1 MKKQEIANN
10 GVTLYYC
17 KEDTAIDGK
26 LIPANT
32 VFDIDIDEN
41 VHYVRIQ
48 LIEYLP
54 TINRIALTDCNKT
67 FPQVTEVLISG
78 DISIPNAMFPNVKSP
93 RIQGKSIL
101 NSFYLDENTVI
112 DLAGCTH
119 IGPKAF
125 SGCKACELINTEK
138 IRVCSKDSFLE
149 SSFLKQPFIN
159 GVKVAGTILID
170 IDENADNVIIPSYIT
185 FVAPSL
191 RETIKKIKTI
201 TIGNIDS
208 WNHIYKIIESETIIL
223 SDSVGMLNRFGS
235 LSDCKCIK
243 VDKKNPYFSSRNGLL
258 YNKQMTELLACPY
271 KKTGKVTVPES
282 VVRIRHLAFHN
293 AKVTSIQLPSSVCVF
308 ESASFQNCRFLK
320 EMIFTDGIVSI
331 NTAISKFDD
340 YEDVAVCNCPKLETI
355 VLPKTLNYIGAFFD
369 ETVMASNVIIPEGVQ
384 IIDNGALQNV
394 TGDIKLPD
402 SLKYIGFNN
411 FNSVSSMTANKYIP
425 GLLSCYDI
433 HGFSEIRYNDI
444 KLTIGNNVL
453 FISKY
458 DDTILREIE
467 YKASLNGLTEE
478 ILKDIDEIPLS
489 YEEASLII
497 NNYSLRK
504 NEKLKEYIV
513 KESGHI
519 GMKCIR
525 ENDANLL
532 LNLLNTGLVSKERL
546 KVLLHMSN
554 DKGNTLMSAY
564 IMEYINQSTEQEEK
578 DFVL

>member
-1 MKKQEIANN
+1 MKKQEIVNN

-17 KEDTAIDGK
+17 KKDTVIDGK
-26 LIPANT
+26 LIHANT

-48 LIEYLP
+48 LNEYLP
-54 TINRIALTDCNKT
+54 TINRIDLTDCNKT
-67 FPQVTEVLISG
+67 FPQVIEVFITG
-78 DISIPNAMFPNVKSP
+78 YISIPNSMFPNVKSP

-125 SGCKACELINTEK
+125 SGCKACELVNTEK
-138 IRVCSKDSFLE
+138 ISVCSKDSFLE

-208 WNHIYKIIESETIIL
+208 WNHIYKIIEAETIIL
-223 SDSVGMLNRFGS
+223 SDSVGVLNRFGS

-271 KKTGKVTVPES
+271 KKTGKITVPEG

-293 AKVTSIQLPSSVCVF
+293 AKVTSIQLPSSVCIF
-308 ESASFQNCRFLK
+308 ESDSFKSCRLLK

-331 NTAISKFDD
+331 NTAISRFDD

-355 VLPKTLNYIGAFFD
+355 VLPKTLNYIGNFFD
-369 ETVMASNVIIPEGVQ
+369 ETVMASNVIIPEGVRG
-384 IIDNGALQNV
+384 IDSGALKNV

-411 FNSVSSMTANKYIP
+411 FNSVSSITANKYIP
-425 GLLSCYDI
+425 GLLTCCDI
-433 HGFSEIRYNDI
+433 YMTSEIEYDDI
-444 KLTIGNNVL
+444 KLIIGNNVL

-458 DDTILREIE
+458 DNSILTELD

-478 ILKDIDEIPLS
+478 ILKEIDEICLS
-489 YEEASLII
+489 YDKVSLIL
-497 NNYSLRK
+497 NNYSMRK